1 MLASY
6 SCTIA
11 HLDFNFLTSQSPL
24 SAYSNEVYASSSR
37 PFRLL
42 LSIGSSL
49 ISTPGPIGL
58 EFLCPGKIYSQCI
71 SWLRRIGPKPAL
83 QVSTSFRASD
93 LLPKQ
98 QSDLTLV
105 PPHPSLNAAS
115 CANNS
120 PNPSIKP
127 LTNGNTR
134 LIAAPR
140 SMLKNV
146 GGL

>member
-1 MLASY
+1 MYIHASWNGSLNTTNPPFHY
-6 SCTIA
+6 S
-11 HLDFNFLTSQSPL
+11 S
-24 SAYSNEVYASSSR
+24 EVYASISR
-37 PFRLL
+37 PLRLL
-42 LSIGSSL
+42 RSIGSSL

-58 EFLCPGKIYSQCI
+58 EFLCPGKTCSQCVSLLCEYI
-71 SWLRRIGPKPAL
+71 EALVLRVL
-83 QVSTSFRASD
+83 TSFHSRV
-93 LLPKQ
+93 LLPWQ
-98 QSDLTLV
+98 QGILTLV

-120 PNPSIKP
+120 PNPNIKP
-127 LTNGNTR
+127 LTNGSTR